1 MVNICFI
8 GKRSGVVSS
17 RMTKCPPVLR
27 TRYIS
32 ESPLS
37 KSSKLRIPKATVIAS
52 KRLSA
57 NEREVQS
64 SLAKDIFSERPS
76 FFTFSRPT
84 FIIPSE
90 MSVPIS
96 CSGCNSWHAKIAKS
110 PVPVATSII
119 CCGRKGL
126 SQLIAFRRQLRSIPN
141 DRV

>member
-57 NEREVQS
+57 NEREGTVFPLQKIFFR
-64 SLAKDIFSERPS
+64 KDLPFLPFTSHIHHSFRNVCSDQLFGLQFMACQDSKITGAGCYIHYLLRTER
-76 FFTFSRPT
+76 F
-84 FIIPSE
+84 E
-90 MSVPIS
+90 PID
-96 CSGCNSWHAKIAKS
+96 CLS
-110 PVPVATSII
+110 PPAPVD
-119 CCGRKGL
+119 
-126 SQLIAFRRQLRSIPN
+126 P
-141 DRV
+141 